1 MSQNGILYFFKFLLR
16 PICPYLIE
24 VRLIREKSR
33 GYILR
38 LKTKQGG
45 NSTEMCTAPKNWRGG
60 GGKTGGSL
68 KIAADAI
75 TAVSHF

>member
-1 MSQNGILYFFKFLLR
+1 MLFILFLDGA
-16 PICPYLIE
+16 IM
-24 VRLIREKSR
+24 
-33 GYILR
+33 
-38 LKTKQGG
+38 TKMINTNRVLS
-45 NSTEMCTAPKNWRGG
+45 NSAITVIPNKCQCTPEMCTAPKNWRGG